1 MKIRLS
7 YAKPVPSDPVEIC
20 IHNILNVE
28 QSYIKTLTLMEDN
41 FMEPLA
47 KVLTRREMEIIFYG
61 IKVVTKSM
69 KNQEKR
75 ITICLK
81 SYNRS

>member
-20 IHNILNVE
+20 IHNILSVE

-61 IKVVTKSM
+61 IKVVY
-69 KNQEKR
+69 NQIYEESR
-75 ITICLK
+75 ETF
-81 SYNRS
+81 NH